1 LIQEE
6 IKADKIEK
14 IPEDSINS
22 LEIEEILIEII
33 TINKDLIIN
42 LEEDNKN
49 LKIHL

>member
-14 IPEDSINS
+14 IPEDLINS